1 MSIDVSKLGFAATF
15 RDLGVEFFQEIE
27 HQAIGICPACDARK
41 FYVATA
47 TGVFDCKRCGLK
59 GNVPTFLTWV
69 LEHAETADEEYLE
82 LGRFR
87 GLPSSVYKKAGFVH
101 YANHWLL
108 PVYGNGKYPVDLRRF
123 NAEVF
128 KGFRSLTKC
137 KTGLFG
143 YKELAANE
151 GRSRVWICEGEWD
164 WAALRWLL
172 KKNGKSDVVTGVP
185 GAGTFKDDWLPHF
198 KNTEV
203 ILAYDHDQ
211 PGFDG
216 AKRAWEKLMGA
227 GARSVKFVVWPENTT
242 KGFDINDWIA
252 HGWEQHRDQ
261 IKGGVYTNLVKLISN
276 THPEGATALE
286 SDDPEQGWDRGPKP
300 DHIPTWSELLEVWA
314 QYYDMHPDMVD
325 ALAVSLATILSVDI
339 PGDPLW
345 MYLVAPPGGGKTTI
359 LNGMKH
365 SPRCVFR
372 SSLTPASLV
381 SGFQSGK
388 DPSLLPKLKGRTG
401 VFKDG
406 TEILTLPPNVRYE
419 IYGVLRGAFDGDVS
433 RTYGNNVE
441 RHYTDLHFSLLIGMT
456 PAIHAENT
464 SHLGERFLKFHMD
477 ARVNIAQQ
485 VSQIY
490 KAVDQVLGTVSEDT
504 EPLTDAMNSFLWQRV
519 TSVPKISSVFVD
531 RVVHTSR
538 LIARLRTRVDRE
550 QFGEREVRVRPQSEI
565 GTRLAKQ
572 LTKLALALA
581 FVYGKG
587 AVDEEVW
594 RIVRR
599 VASDTAYGFHLDII
613 STMIEEGGR
622 VKKDLLTQKME
633 MPGSTVGSRLADL
646 MVMGVVKKENEA
658 KQKVGRPSVV
668 YVLDPEI
675 IAMWNRA
682 GFGQVQPKDMT
693 PSLDVVELRRIRK
706 ASRVTV
712 PIRRKA

>member
-1 MSIDVSKLGFAATF
+1 MPLNVSKLGFAASF
-15 RDLGVEFFQEIE
+15 HDLGVEFTGEADD
-27 HQAIGICPACDARK
+27 QAIGVCPSCDARK
-41 FYVATA
+41 FYVAKS

-59 GNVPTFLTWV
+59 GNLPVFMSWLKENT
-69 LEHAETADEEYLE
+69 ETADEQFKD

-87 GLPSSVYKKAGFVH
+87 GIPSSAFRETGFFH
-101 YANHWLL
+101 DGEQWLL
-108 PVYGNGKYPVDLRRF
+108 PVFGNGRYPVDIRRY

-128 KGFRSLTKC
+128 KGFRSVSRC
-137 KTGLFG
+137 KTGLLGF
-143 YKELAANE
+143 KELLANKQN
-151 GRSRVWICEGEWD
+151 RSVWVCEGEWD

-172 KKNGKSDVVTGVP
+172 KKNGKKDVVVGVP
-185 GAGTFKDDWLPHF
+185 GAGTFKDEWAQHF
-198 KNTEV
+198 RGMNV
-203 ILAYDHDQ
+203 ILAYDNDQ
-211 PGFDG
+211 PGLDG
-216 AKRAWEKLMGA
+216 AKKAWTKLKEGGA
-227 GARSVKFVVWPENTT
+227 TSVKFIAWPENAP
-242 KGFDINDWIA
+242 KGFDVNDWIS
-252 HGWEQHRDQ
+252 HGWAEHRED
-261 IKGGVYTNLVKLISN
+261 IKGGVYDNLVKLISEE
-276 THPEGATALE
+276 HPEGASALE
-286 SDDPEQGWDRGPKP
+286 ADDPDQDWDRGPKP
-300 DHIPTWSELLEVWA
+300 DHIPSWGELLEVWSR
-314 QYYDMHPDMVD
+314 YYDMHPDMVD
-325 ALAVSLATILSVDI
+325 GLAVSLATILSVDI

-345 MYLVAPPGGGKTTI
+345 LYLVAPPGGGKTTI

-406 TEILTLPPNVRYE
+406 TEILTLPPNVRHE

-485 VSQIY
+485 MTQIY

-504 EPLTDAMNSFLWQRV
+504 EPLTESMNAFLWQRINA
-519 TSVPKISSVFVD
+519 VPQISKTFVD

-550 QFGEREVRVRPQSEI
+550 VYGEREVRVRPQAEV

-587 AVDEEVW
+587 HVDEEVW
-594 RIVRR
+594 RVVRR
-599 VASDTAYGFHLDII
+599 VAADTAYGFHLDII
-613 STMIEEGGR
+613 STLVEEGGR
-622 VKKDLLTQKME
+622 AKKDTLTERMA
-633 MPGSTVGSRLADL
+633 MPASTVTARLADL
-646 MVMGVVKKENEA
+646 MVMHVVKKENESNR
-658 KQKVGRPSVV
+658 KVGRPSIV
-668 YVLDPEI
+668 YVLDPEVM
-675 IAMWNRA
+675 AMWHRA
-682 GFGQVQPKDMT
+682 GFGEVQPKDIIPQKT
-693 PSLDVVELRRIRK
+693 TSTKRSVIRI
-706 ASRVTV
+706 
-712 PIRRKA
+712 PIRRSS